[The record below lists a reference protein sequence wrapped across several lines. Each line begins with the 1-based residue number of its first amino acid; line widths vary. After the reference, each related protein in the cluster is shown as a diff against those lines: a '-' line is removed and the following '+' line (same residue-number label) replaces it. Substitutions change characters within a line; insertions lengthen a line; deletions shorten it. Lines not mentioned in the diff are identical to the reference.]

1 MTGEISMPSPIG
13 SEQAL
18 LVPAPPKCAS
28 QTLAGLLSDHLEVPV
43 VRHKTTKGFGH
54 LLLDVPK
61 LSRRERWMRAIG
73 LQQPHKR
80 PLIYGHY
87 PASHH
92 NLKQLK
98 RRYSTAAVVMPVR
111 PIGAVL
117 CSLIH
122 HTRRKSYGP
131 LDLRCPGLIDGIPNL
146 HQRSES
152 DRFHLLGLLYLPQ
165 IYLLIRSWIETT
177 KTNKIPMIFVPFE
190 SITMAQ
196 SDLLKTINQWLP
208 QEFKSSAAPD
218 ENASTVMIN
227 MSGTSKVRMSDIG
240 TSERASIKAMASKL
254 LGCDDSLGPLLPYLL
269 SDLCSPEI
277 DSAAP
282 MVWDFSGQQ

>member
-87 PASHH
+87 PASQH

-98 RRYSTAAVVMPVR
+98 RRYSIAAVVMPVR
-111 PIGAVL
+111 PIGALL

-131 LDLRCPGLIDGIPNL
+131 LDLRCPGLIDGIPGL

-152 DRFHLLGLLYLPQ
+152 DLFHLLGLLYLPQ
-165 IYLLIRSWIETT
+165 IHLLVRSWIETT
-177 KTNKIPMIFVPFE
+177 KATNITMLFVPFE
-190 SITMAQ
+190 SITGAQ
-196 SDLLKTINQWLP
+196 SDVLKAMNQLLP
-208 QEFKSSAAPD
+208 QDFKGAVPPND
-218 ENASTVMIN
+218 NANAVMIN
-227 MSGTSKVRMSDIG
+227 MSGTRKVRLSDIG
-240 TSERASIKAMASKL
+240 ASERTSVLAMASKL
-254 LGCDDSLGPLLPYLL
+254 LGCDDNLGPLLPYLL
-269 SDLCSPEI
+269 SDLRPSEGG
-277 DSAAP
+277 SAP
-282 MVWDFSGQQ
+282 PLVWDFSRQQ